1 LATNST
7 HFRVNSWNSWQ
18 KYCRVFR
25 AIFPWHAQSLL
36 RLCRFKT
43 GLKADRD
50 PDSDTELTAIDCL
63 H

>member
-1 LATNST
+1 
-7 HFRVNSWNSWQ
+7 
-18 KYCRVFR
+18 VFSVR
-25 AIFPWHAQSLL
+25 IFPWHAQSLL